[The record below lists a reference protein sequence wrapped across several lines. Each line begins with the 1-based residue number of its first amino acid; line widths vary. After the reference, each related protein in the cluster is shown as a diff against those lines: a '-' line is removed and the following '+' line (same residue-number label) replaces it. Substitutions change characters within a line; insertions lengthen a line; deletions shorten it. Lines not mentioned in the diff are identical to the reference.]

1 MLKFLSKKYK
11 YYNKFLILTF
21 LFLSIFSI
29 GKAQTGL
36 QDSTRTQRK
45 IKIDTIQIVGNETTE
60 DFIILRELT
69 FKKGD
74 YISKE
79 DLDYNRERVYSLGL
93 FNKVNFYLF
102 ENTLT
107 IMVEESWY
115 IYPIPF
121 FFWRENSLAKSTYGI
136 SLLYKNFRGRNETI
150 NALAAFGYDPNYM
163 ISYYNP
169 VVSEKFNLSFSFGLF
184 YNNFV
189 NKSRQAELNYGKSFS
204 YKSYGGFIGVGKR
217 LNQFNDIFIF
227 GGFSYVEA
235 PELIKGFNATEGRI
249 DRSPHL
255 TLQYLFDN
263 RDLKQFSKEGLYT
276 KLEFT
281 HKGFYV
287 DDIDYN
293 VISLDFRE
301 YRNLLNTFTVR
312 WRLASRITFGRKI
325 PFYDYSFL
333 GIGEFI
339 RGYLT
344 KDREGHNMLLGS
356 VEIAYPLL
364 EEWHLKLKL
373 PLLPES
379 LTSTRIGI
387 NLSLFVDSGTT
398 FNNRER
404 LSFKKFD
411 TGFGIGLTILFLPFN
426 AVRFEYAFNDLLIG
440 EFILGTGFAF

>member
-1 MLKFLSKKYK
+1 MNITNSKYNRIKHFL
-11 YYNKFLILTF
+11 
-21 LFLSIFSI
+21 LFVLLYLLFASD
-29 GKAQTGL
+29 GKAQSAEQHGKKQHT
-36 QDSTRTQRK
+36 
-45 IKIDTIQIVGNETTE
+45 IKIDSIQIVGNETTE

-74 YISKE
+74 YVSQK

-93 FNKVNFYLF
+93 FNKVNFYLLG
-102 ENTLT
+102 NTLT

-121 FFWRENSLAKSTYGI
+121 FYWRENTLAKSTYGI
-136 SLLYKNFRGRNETI
+136 SLLYKNFRGRNETVT
-150 NALAAFGYDPNYM
+150 ALAAFGYDPNYM
-163 ISYYNP
+163 VSYYNP

-189 NKSRQAELNYGKSFS
+189 NKSYQAEINYGKSFS
-204 YKSYGGFIGVGKR
+204 YKSYGGYLGIGKR
-217 LNQFNDIFIF
+217 FNQFNDVFLF

-235 PELIKGFNATEGRI
+235 PAVIKGFNASDGRI
-249 DRSPHL
+249 DRMPYF
-255 TLQYLFDN
+255 TVQYVFDN
-263 RDLKQFSKEGLYT
+263 RDLKQFSKEGLFT
-276 KLEFT
+276 KLEFS
-281 HKGFYV
+281 HKGFYAKN
-287 DDIDYN
+287 INYN
-293 VISLDFRE
+293 VVSLDFRE
-301 YRNLLNTFTVR
+301 YRNLLNTFTIR
-312 WRLASRITFGRKI
+312 WRLASRMTFGKKI

-339 RGYLT
+339 RGYIS
-344 KDREGHNMLLGS
+344 KDREGHNMILGS
-356 VEIAYPLL
+356 VEVAYPLL

-398 FNNRER
+398 FNNREK
-404 LSFKKFD
+404 LGFEKFD

-426 AVRFEYAFNDLLIG
+426 AVRFEYAFNEMFIG